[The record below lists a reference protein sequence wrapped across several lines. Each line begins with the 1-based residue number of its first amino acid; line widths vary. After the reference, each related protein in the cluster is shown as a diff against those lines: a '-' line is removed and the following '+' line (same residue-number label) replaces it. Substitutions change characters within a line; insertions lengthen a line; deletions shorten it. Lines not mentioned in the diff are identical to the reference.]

1 MSEKSSFFS
10 SRGVFFLHVLFA
22 NECLECKH
30 ESNCFSTK
38 CFLCIC
44 LQRVGAG
51 SAADDHPLPNLSH
64 PKQLETIGYALGRNP
79 QNSNSVWWDFSE
91 MLLGEQPKR

>member
-1 MSEKSSFFS
+1 M
-10 SRGVFFLHVLFA
+10 
-22 NECLECKH
+22 
-30 ESNCFSTK
+30 
-38 CFLCIC
+38 
-44 LQRVGAG
+44 GAG

-91 MLLGEQPKR
+91 MHLGEQPKR